1 MKRLIT
7 FLAIVLFF
15 GAFSASVA
23 ARERGMGFYPH
34 MGYGPGMGGFPP
46 GFGLSP
52 LTEEQRTQLDESNK
66 KFQDETAEL
75 REALAGKSKEMYALL
90 NTEEP
95 DAKKAKALQK
105 EINELRAELALKA
118 LDHQLE
124 VRKILPEGYA
134 KGWGRG
140 YGPPMGYDPRM
151 GQGPGMHWGPHH
163 W

>member
-7 FLAIVLFF
+7 FLGIALLF
-15 GAFSASVA
+15 GAVSGSVA
-23 ARERGMGFYPH
+23 AQERGMGFYPR
-34 MGYGPGMGGFPP
+34 MGYGPGMGGFPLGP
-46 GFGLSP
+46 GYSP
-52 LTEEQRTQLDESNK
+52 LTEEQRTQLDELNK

-75 REALAGKSKEMYALL
+75 REALSGKSQDLYTLL

-95 DAKKAKALQK
+95 DAKKAKALLN
-105 EINELRAELALKA
+105 EISEMRAKLALKA

-124 VRKILPEGYA
+124 VRKILPKGYA

-140 YGPPMGYDPRM
+140 YGPPMGYDPLM
-151 GQGPGMHWGPHH
+151 GRGPGMHWGPRH

>member
-7 FLAIVLFF
+7 FLGLVLLF

-23 ARERGMGFYPH
+23 ARERGMGFYPR
-34 MGYGPGMGGFPP
+34 MGYGPGMGGFPL
-46 GFGLSP
+46 GLGHSP
-52 LTEEQRTQLDESNK
+52 LTEEQRTQLDESHK

-75 REALAGKSKEMYALL
+75 RAALSDKSRELYALL

-95 DAKKAKALQK
+95 DAKKAKALQN
-105 EINELRAELALKA
+105 EISELRADLALKA

-124 VRKILPEGYA
+124 VRKILPEGFA

-140 YGPPMGYDPRM
+140 YGPLMGYDPRM
-151 GQGPGMHWGPHH
+151 GRGPGMHWGPRH